1 MLKEIF
7 ARMPWKV
14 DVSAG
19 TLPFRP
25 TRLAVAATLGLALS
39 LATPG
44 CSTKPLPSTSPM
56 SQAADAG
63 GTNSLMATNS
73 STLHEGD
80 VVQVKFPGAPELDT
94 TQTIRG
100 DGKITFAGVPDVKI
114 SGLTTTDAGKAIL
127 DAVGDKIRVK
137 EIAVTVQSQ
146 AFIVYITGSV
156 GRPGK
161 LVSDRPLSVLQAVLE
176 SGVDSSKSNL
186 KKVTIIRIEAD
197 GQIMYKTLD
206 IEKILKQKTLMV
218 DPFTLKPYDT
228 IVVPERFSWL

>member
-1 MLKEIF
+1 MLKNLF
-7 ARMPWKV
+7 ASMRSKQVPC
-14 DVSAG
+14 AG

-25 TRLAVAATLGLALS
+25 TTLAAAAALGLALCV
-39 LATPG
+39 ATPG
-44 CSTKPLPSTSPM
+44 CSTKPVPSMSSVSPM
-56 SQAADAG
+56 PAGLDTNAAA
-63 GTNSLMATNS
+63 TNSL
-73 STLHEGD
+73 TLHEGD

-100 DGKITFAGVPDVKI
+100 DGKITFVGVPDVKI
-114 SGLTTTDAGKAIL
+114 SGLTTADAGKAIL
-127 DAVGDKIRVK
+127 DAVGNQIKVK
-137 EIAVTVQSQ
+137 EVSVTVQSQ

-186 KKVTIIRIEAD
+186 KKVTVIRIEPD
-197 GQIMYKTLD
+197 GRIMYKTLD
-206 IEKILKQKTLMV
+206 LEQIIKQKTTMA

-228 IVVPERFSWL
+228 IVVPERFSWF